1 VTRRRRRPQ
10 GRDGREGPRPGSPGG
25 ERTGPGSGKP
35 SAPRG
40 TARIEIRDWLF
51 LAAIL
56 IASFVVYIPAL
67 DNDFTN
73 WDDNFYVT
81 DNPIM
86 MNPTFDAILRTPVAG
101 NYHPLTMWSLA
112 LNFKASRLDPAA
124 YHWTNVWIHVANTA
138 LVFFFVWVLSRGRRW
153 TSIAAAALFAVHPM
167 HVESVAWI
175 AERKDVL
182 YSFFYIAGLIA
193 YVLYIDKKR
202 PLWLVAALIAM
213 ILSCA
218 SKPAAVVF
226 PVTMLAI
233 DWFRKRKL
241 TAAGVWIEKI
251 PFFAVALIDGILTL
265 QVQQM
270 AGALTRHWNQF
281 ERLAFAAYGTL
292 MYVAKMFVPIRLSA
306 IYPYPPV
313 GPGVSIGAEYYAAL
327 AVAVVLVPLLLVLFR
342 HNRVVLFG
350 LAFYFIN
357 IALVL
362 QFFTVGGA
370 TMAERY
376 MYIPYIGLF
385 IALAWWLDEPKERV
399 AGPIRAAI
407 AAIIILLIPVCAYA
421 TWKRCDVWQNPET
434 LWNDTIAKYPNRIAD
449 AYNNRGFH
457 RSFRLGR
464 FEEAIADFDE
474 AIKLNPN
481 IAKFW
486 SNKGQALGMLGRND
500 EALVAYNRAIE
511 LMPQDADYRNNR
523 GAVKIQ
529 KGDWQGAI
537 ADCSR
542 AIEMNP
548 RQRDAYSNRAF
559 AYSSTGQY
567 DGAIADSRRA
577 LELSPDHPQSFI
589 QYGTIGYG
597 LAQTRRYA
605 EAIPALDEAI
615 RRAPPTD
622 ARTTTYYVY
631 RSLSRLETGDKAGAR
646 ADAQEAE
653 RRGARLDAAYMKRL
667 AG

>member
-1 VTRRRRRPQ
+1 VTRRRQRPQ
-10 GRDGREGPRPGSPGG
+10 GGRPGARPGAPG
-25 ERTGPGSGKP
+25 AAGPGTQGPGKT
-35 SAPRG
+35 PRG
-40 TARIEIRDWLF
+40 AATIQLRDWLI
-51 LAAIL
+51 LAGIL
-56 IASFVVYIPAL
+56 VASFVVYVPAL

-81 DNPIM
+81 DNPVM
-86 MNPTFDAILRTPVAG
+86 MNPTFDALVRTPVAG
-101 NYHPLTMWSLA
+101 NYHPLTMWTLA
-112 LNFKASRLDPAA
+112 LNYKAAGLAPAA
-124 YHWTNVWIHVANTA
+124 YHWTNVWLHVANTA
-138 LVFFFVWVLSRGRRW
+138 LVFFFVWMLSRGRRW
-153 TSIAAAALFAVHPM
+153 TSLAVTALFGLHPM

-193 YVLYIDKKR
+193 YVEYVDKKR
-202 PLWLVAALIAM
+202 PLWLWAALVAM

-226 PVTMLAI
+226 PVTLLAI

-241 TAAGVWIEKI
+241 TAPGIWVEKI
-251 PFFAVALIDGILTL
+251 PFFIVAVIDGILTL

-270 AGALTRHWNQF
+270 AGALTCHWNQI
-281 ERLAFAAYGTL
+281 ERLAFACYGTL
-292 MYVAKMFVPIRLSA
+292 MYVAKMFIPIRLSA

-313 GPGVSIGAEYYAAL
+313 GPGVSIGAEYYVAL
-327 AVAVVLVPLLLVLFR
+327 AIAVILIPLLIILFR
-342 HNRVVLFG
+342 NNRVVMFG
-350 LAFYFIN
+350 MAFYLIN

-370 TMAERY
+370 TMADRY

-385 IALAWWLDEPKERV
+385 IALAWWLDEPKERLV
-399 AGPIRAAI
+399 GGGAVRAAI
-407 AAIIILLIPVCAYA
+407 AGIIVLLLPVYAYA

-434 LWNDTIAKYPNRIAD
+434 LWNDTIGKYPRRIAD
-449 AYNNRGFH
+449 AYNNRGFN

-474 AIKLNPN
+474 AIALNPGV
-481 IAKFW
+481 AKFW
-486 SNKGQALGMLGRND
+486 SNKGQALGMLGRNE
-500 EALVAYNRAIE
+500 EALVAYNKAIE
-511 LMPQDADYRNNR
+511 LMPRDADYWNNR

-529 KGDWQGAI
+529 KGDFAGAI
-537 ADCSR
+537 ADCTHS
-542 AIEMNP
+542 IELNS
-548 RQRDAYSNRAF
+548 RQRDAFTNRAF

-567 DGAIADSRRA
+567 DGAVADSRTA
-577 LELSPDHPQSFI
+577 LELNPNHVQAFV

-597 LAQTRRYA
+597 LAQTKRYA

-615 RRAPPTD
+615 RRAPPSD
-622 ARTTTYYVY
+622 ARLTTYFVY

-653 RRGARLDAAYMKRL
+653 RRGARLDASYMKRL

>member
-1 VTRRRRRPQ
+1 VTRRNRRPQ
-10 GRDGREGPRPGSPGG
+10 ASQGGREGARPGAGG
-25 ERTGPGSGKP
+25 QGPGKVG
-35 SAPRG
+35 APRG
-40 TARIEIRDWLF
+40 AARIELRDWLI

-56 IASFVVYIPAL
+56 VATFVVYIPAL

-86 MNPTFDAILRTPVAG
+86 MNPTFDALVRTPVAG

-112 LNFKASRLDPAA
+112 LNYKASRLDPAA

-153 TSIAAAALFAVHPM
+153 TSLAVTALFGFHPM

-182 YSFFYIAGLIA
+182 YSFFYLAGLIA
-193 YVLYIDKKR
+193 YVEYVDKKR
-202 PLWLVAALIAM
+202 PVWLWAALIGM

-226 PVTMLAI
+226 PVTLLAI

-241 TAAGVWIEKI
+241 SAPGVWLEKI
-251 PFFAVALIDGILTL
+251 PFFVVAVIDGILTL

-281 ERLAFAAYGTL
+281 ERLAFAAYGNL

-313 GPGVSIGAEYYAAL
+313 GPGVSIGAEYYGAL
-327 AVAVVLVPLLLVLFR
+327 AIAAILIPLLLILFR
-342 HNRVVLFG
+342 KNRVVLFG

-385 IALAWWLDEPKERV
+385 IALAWWLDEPKERLV
-399 AGPIRAAI
+399 GGGAVRAAI
-407 AAIIILLIPVCAYA
+407 AGIIVLLLPVYAYA

-434 LWNDTIAKYPNRIAD
+434 LWNDTIGKYPRRIAD
-449 AYNNRGFH
+449 AYNNRGFN

-474 AIKLNPN
+474 AIALNPGV
-481 IAKFW
+481 AKFW
-486 SNKGQALGMLGRND
+486 SNKGQALGMLGRNE
-500 EALVAYNRAIE
+500 EALVAYNKAIE
-511 LMPQDADYRNNR
+511 LMPRDADYWNNR

-529 KGDWQGAI
+529 KGDFAGAI
-537 ADCSR
+537 ADCTHS
-542 AIEMNP
+542 IELNS
-548 RQRDAYSNRAF
+548 RQRDAFTNRAF

-567 DGAIADSRRA
+567 DGAVADSRTA
-577 LELSPDHPQSFI
+577 LELNPNHVQAFV

-597 LAQTRRYA
+597 LAQTKRYA

-615 RRAPPTD
+615 RRAPPSD
-622 ARTTTYYVY
+622 ARLTTYFVY

-653 RRGARLDAAYMKRL
+653 RRGARLDASYMKRL